1 MGDYM
6 HEYVKELEELI
17 ANVLLPVYIEHYR
30 LLGRPNPTK
39 DINQNLLQIMR
50 KKRKI
55 PVLLQKQ
62 AYGR

>member
-1 MGDYM
+1 M
-6 HEYVKELEELI
+6 HEYVEELEELI

-30 LLGRPNPTK
+30 LMGRENPTK
-39 DINQNLLQIMR
+39 DINQKLLRAMR

-62 AYGR
+62 SYGKR

>member
-1 MGDYM
+1 M
-6 HEYVKELEELI
+6 HEYVQELEELI
-17 ANVLLPVYIEHYR
+17 ANTLLPAYIEHYR
-30 LLGRPNPTK
+30 LMGRNNPTQ
-39 DINQNLLQIMR
+39 DINQKLLQAMR

>member
-39 DINQNLLQIMR
+39 DINQKLLQAMR
-50 KKRKI
+50 KKKKVPAI
-55 PVLLQKQ
+55 LQKSS
-62 AYGR
+62 YG